1 MSIFSTI
8 EVLQRLRKVADV
20 TTNKELSVVLGINE
34 KTLSGWSNR
43 NSMPIETILEAA
55 KKYKCDLN
63 WLLLGES
70 KEQKLDTSERML
82 LTAFA
87 DLDDSQKMQAV
98 LFLGNLASG
107 NPTAQNGGV
116 SQSVSHSKVE
126 NIAGGNVQQGARIYF
141 EDDE

>member
-1 MSIFSTI
+1 MDLIERLKKAANVVEDQALAEIFGMSKSAFSY
-8 EVLQRLRKVADV
+8 
-20 TTNKELSVVLGINE
+20 
-34 KTLSGWSNR
+34 
-43 NSMPIETILEAA
+43 A
-55 KKYKCDLN
+55 KKNCSFSIALMIDFAEKYNCDLN

-70 KEQKLDTSERML
+70 KEKKLDTSERML

-107 NPTAQNGGV
+107 NPTAQNGAV